1 MNIHF
6 LVILIFFLSVIAL
19 ALPKLD
25 DYDVVWY
32 SPSKDALGS
41 MPLGNGDIT
50 LNLWAQEDGDLFFYI
65 GKSDSWDEYNRLL
78 KVGKV
83 RISLA
88 PNPFRKGGKFRQ
100 ELVLRNGE
108 ILIQATPPNS
118 RNQFEIHIWVDA
130 NNPVINVTIDSK
142 QPSTADVSFE
152 LWRTKPT
159 PLPSFEVSDIYNAC
173 PNPPEVIIK
182 PDEIIKNEKEG
193 IGWYH
198 YNRESHGPELTMRF
212 QDLLDAP
219 WHDPLI
225 HRIFGAFIK
234 VNEANRISN
243 TKLRSEKKT
252 HHLVSVYVLS
262 EQPSN
267 PEKWLKDI
275 KALSKKIESV
285 DFESRRKK
293 HIAWWEAFWD
303 RSWIFI
309 SDREV
314 SKEGKVIPQNSHP
327 LKVGIDQEGGSRF
340 SGQIAR
346 LSLLKGALSEKEIL
360 ALSKNK
366 DERLKGDKVI
376 ASYPQP
382 SPGDV
387 LDVNIDELGA
397 HTWEALIK
405 IDENDKG
412 GRIID
417 KITPG
422 QSDGFLFDTWP
433 GKSLR
438 LIVGERTVSAENVLQ
453 AGKWHHIA
461 VVIAPN
467 KLQIYLDGQLIAG
480 DRNPP
485 GYDVALGYTLQR
497 FITACAGRGDYPI
510 KFNGSLFVMPW
521 PGCFGDADYR
531 RWGPGYWWQ
540 NTRLPYISSC
550 ASGDFDIMRG
560 LFNMYAGEVFEVCK
574 YRTRGYFGF
583 EGAYYPECIYPWGA
597 VFMDTYG
604 WEKPAAEREDKLQS
618 SRWHKYEWVGGLEL
632 VNMMLDYYEY
642 TEDEKFLKE
651 KVIPVAYEILMF
663 FNNFY
668 KTGPDGKLIMEPSQA
683 LETWW
688 ECRNPMPEIAGLQ
701 AVTARLLS
709 LPDGKIPPD
718 KLNFFREFQKKIPP
732 LPIREVD
739 GIKMLAPAERYAV
752 KMNVENPELYAV
764 FPFRL
769 VSFEK
774 ENKEL
779 GIQALR
785 HRLDRGNFGWRQD
798 DIFMAYLGLTEE
810 AKEYIVGRA
819 RSKNPQCRFPAFWG
833 PNYDWTPDQ
842 DHGGVLMRA
851 LQAMLMQTE
860 GRKIFLFPAW
870 PKEWDVHFKLHAP
883 YRTTVEGKYV
893 GGKLIELKVEPKE
906 RLKDVI
912 VVK

>member
-1 MNIHF
+1 
-6 LVILIFFLSVIAL
+6 
-19 ALPKLD
+19 
-25 DYDVVWY
+25 
-32 SPSKDALGS
+32 
-41 MPLGNGDIT
+41 
-50 LNLWAQEDGDLFFYI
+50 
-65 GKSDSWDEYNRLL
+65 
-78 KVGKV
+78 
-83 RISLA
+83 
-88 PNPFRKGGKFRQ
+88 
-100 ELVLRNGE
+100 
-108 ILIQATPPNS
+108 
-118 RNQFEIHIWVDA
+118 
-130 NNPVINVTIDSK
+130 
-142 QPSTADVSFE
+142 
-152 LWRTKPT
+152 
-159 PLPSFEVSDIYNAC
+159 
-173 PNPPEVIIK
+173 
-182 PDEIIKNEKEG
+182 
-193 IGWYH
+193 
-198 YNRESHGPELTMRF
+198 
-212 QDLLDAP
+212 
-219 WHDPLI
+219 
-225 HRIFGAFIK
+225 
-234 VNEANRISN
+234 
-243 TKLRSEKKT
+243 
-252 HHLVSVYVLS
+252 
-262 EQPSN
+262 
-267 PEKWLKDI
+267 
-275 KALSKKIESV
+275 
-285 DFESRRKK
+285 
-293 HIAWWEAFWD
+293 
-303 RSWIFI
+303 
-309 SDREV
+309 
-314 SKEGKVIPQNSHP
+314 
-327 LKVGIDQEGGSRF
+327 
-340 SGQIAR
+340 
-346 LSLLKGALSEKEIL
+346 
-360 ALSKNK
+360 
-366 DERLKGDKVI
+366 
-376 ASYPQP
+376 
-382 SPGDV
+382 
-387 LDVNIDELGA
+387 
-397 HTWEALIK
+397 
-405 IDENDKG
+405 
-412 GRIID
+412 
-417 KITPG
+417 
-422 QSDGFLFDTWP
+422 
-433 GKSLR
+433 
-438 LIVGERTVSAENVLQ
+438 
-453 AGKWHHIA
+453 
-461 VVIAPN
+461 
-467 KLQIYLDGQLIAG
+467 
-480 DRNPP
+480 
-485 GYDVALGYTLQR
+485 
-497 FITACAGRGDYPI
+497 
-510 KFNGSLFVMPW
+510 
-521 PGCFGDADYR
+521 
-531 RWGPGYWWQ
+531 
-540 NTRLPYISSC
+540 
-550 ASGDFDIMRG
+550 
-560 LFNMYAGEVFEVCK
+560 MYAGEVFEVCK
-574 YRTRGYFGF
+574 YRTRRYFGF

-732 LPIREVD
+732 LPTREVD

-798 DIFMAYLGLTEE
+798 DIFMAYLGLTED

-870 PKEWDVHFKLHAP
+870 PEEWDVHFKLHAP